1 MDFYNFNKD
10 STHPNPWKP
19 PSRMD
24 QFNCYRSND
33 YKIWKP
39 DFEKIFMRPDP
50 SKNIITHG
58 PFGDRLATAAWR
70 GFIGGLALS
79 YVDVIFMSGA
89 VTISGHLARFLYL
102 TPPVMAVPVTYLVSK
117 EALTSV
123 TGKDGIFTYTFAAIP
138 PSLLWGAFRNS
149 AKATF
154 LPFAFLASIGIWSKM
169 NEESG
174 GTFGYG
180 FGEDGED
187 HKWEKAQMVDDW
199 KQRKSS
205 DLYGM
210 FKDDE
215 PFYKKWEKK

>member
-70 GFIGGLALS
+70 GFIGGMLECFS
-79 YVDVIFMSGA
+79 S
-89 VTISGHLARFLYL
+89 HLR
-102 TPPVMAVPVTYLVSK
+102 TN
-117 EALTSV
+117 ALTFHVHLQAWHS
-123 TGKDGIFTYTFAAIP
+123 P
-138 PSLLWGAFRNS
+138 MS
-149 AKATF
+149 
-154 LPFAFLASIGIWSKM
+154 M
-169 NEESG
+169 
-174 GTFGYG
+174 
-180 FGEDGED
+180 
-187 HKWEKAQMVDDW
+187 
-199 KQRKSS
+199 SS
-205 DLYGM
+205 S
-210 FKDDE
+210 
-215 PFYKKWEKK
+215 

>member
-1 MDFYNFNKD
+1 
-10 STHPNPWKP
+10 
-19 PSRMD
+19 
-24 QFNCYRSND
+24 
-33 YKIWKP
+33 
-39 DFEKIFMRPDP
+39 
-50 SKNIITHG
+50 
-58 PFGDRLATAAWR
+58 
-70 GFIGGLALS
+70 
-79 YVDVIFMSGA
+79 
-89 VTISGHLARFLYL
+89 
-102 TPPVMAVPVTYLVSK
+102 
-117 EALTSV
+117 
-123 TGKDGIFTYTFAAIP
+123 
-138 PSLLWGAFRNS
+138 
-149 AKATF
+149 
-154 LPFAFLASIGIWSKM
+154 M